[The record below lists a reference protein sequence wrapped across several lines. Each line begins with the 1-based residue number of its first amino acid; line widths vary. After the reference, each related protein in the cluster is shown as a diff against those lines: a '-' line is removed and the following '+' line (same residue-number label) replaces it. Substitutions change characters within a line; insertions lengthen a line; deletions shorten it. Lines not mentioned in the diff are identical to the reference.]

1 VTSTSFMRL
10 SCLVAMGSLLCSLSA
25 GAGELVYT
33 PVNPTF
39 GGNPAN
45 ASGLLAN
52 AQAQNN
58 FTAPSTA
65 LTPLEKFT
73 AQLQTAVLSR
83 LTSTAVSN
91 IFDAQGRLLDG
102 NTVTA
107 GNYVIAITKDATGNL
122 VMNTTDKTTGATTV
136 IVVGNTE

>member
-1 VTSTSFMRL
+1 MRL
-10 SCLVAMGSLLCSLSA
+10 SCLVAMGGLWCSLSA

-52 AQAQNN
+52 AQAQND
-58 FTAPSTA
+58 FKAPSTSKTA
-65 LTPLEKFT
+65 LEKFT
-73 AQLQTAVLSR
+73 AQLESAVLSR
-83 LTSTAVSN
+83 LTSTAVSS
-91 IFDAQGRLLDG
+91 IFDADGKLLEG

>member
-1 VTSTSFMRL
+1 MRL
-10 SCLVAMGSLLCSLSA
+10 SCLVGMGGLLCSLSV

-52 AQAQNN
+52 AQAQND
-58 FTAPSTA
+58 FKAPSTSQTA
-65 LTPLEKFT
+65 LEKFT
-73 AQLQTAVLSR
+73 AQLQSAVLSR
-83 LTSTAVSN
+83 LTSTAVSS
-91 IFDAQGRLLDG
+91 IFDADGRLLEG

>member
-1 VTSTSFMRL
+1 MRL
-10 SCLVAMGSLLCSLSA
+10 SCLVAMGSLWCSLSA
-25 GAGELVYT
+25 GAGELIYT

-65 LTPLEKFT
+65 QTPLEKFT
-73 AQLQTAVLSR
+73 AQLQSAVLSR
-83 LTSTAVSN
+83 LTSTAVNS
-91 IFDAQGRLLDG
+91 IFDANGKLLEG